1 LAIAGPASRLATD
14 IIQTEVATFVELSRL
29 HIACWAPH
37 RDSSKAGRD
46 ASLSVARKLRN
57 VLFVL
62 LGVGVLMLKDSYAG
76 PMQDLVR
83 SYAGNV
89 FVSFALYFVSS
100 FAARDCRHAR
110 LLAVLVA
117 LVAVT
122 SFELTDGF
130 GFMANVYDPVDLL
143 ANSAG
148 IGLAVGVDVLTARLT
163 QRRNGGPEAVA

>member
-1 LAIAGPASRLATD
+1 LLNAT
-14 IIQTEVATFVELSRL
+14 T
-29 HIACWAPH
+29 
-37 RDSSKAGRD
+37 
-46 ASLSVARKLRN
+46 KLRN
-57 VLFVL
+57 VLFDL
-62 LGVGVLMLKDSYAG
+62 LGVGVLLLKGSYAG

-100 FAARDCRHAR
+100 FAVRDRRHAR
-110 LLAVLVA
+110 LLAALIA

-143 ANSAG
+143 ANAAG
-148 IGLAVGVDVLTARLT
+148 IGLAVGVDVLTARLA
-163 QRRNGGPEAVA
+163 RRRDGGTEAVA

>member
-1 LAIAGPASRLATD
+1 MLNAT
-14 IIQTEVATFVELSRL
+14 T
-29 HIACWAPH
+29 
-37 RDSSKAGRD
+37 
-46 ASLSVARKLRN
+46 KLRN
-57 VLFVL
+57 VLFDL
-62 LGVGVLMLKDSYAG
+62 LGVGVLLLKGSYAG

-100 FAARDCRHAR
+100 FAVRDRRHAR
-110 LLAVLVA
+110 LLEALIA

-143 ANSAG
+143 ANAAG
-148 IGLAVGVDVLTARLT
+148 IGLAVGVDVLTARLA
-163 QRRNGGPEAVA
+163 QRRDGGTEAVA